1 MKFIHEGP
9 HLFQRGDDSKIKL
22 PTFKN
27 PLPQQHWANYTIF
40 FTKQPSVMGSR
51 LGPCP
56 FPKKG
61 GVVYIIMIINQPALY
76 S

>member
-1 MKFIHEGP
+1 MRDHIFFKEEMIAKFSYQ
-9 HLFQRGDDSKIKL
+9 HLKIPFPRNTGL
-22 PTFKN
+22 ITP
-27 PLPQQHWANYTIF
+27 IF

-61 GVVYIIMIINQPALY
+61 GGGGVINNNDY
-76 S
+76 